1 MEPVNIHIATNR
13 RFVRIFVFLTKLFG
27 GEYSIETIKKRD
39 LRSVIEKGE
48 REFAQGK
55 GTIMTL
61 DELRALNNEVA

>member
-13 RFVRIFVFLTKLFG
+13 RFVRIFIFLTKLFG
-27 GEYSIETIKKRD
+27 GEYSIETIKKKD
-39 LRSVIEKGE
+39 FRSMIEKGE
-48 REFAQGK
+48 KDFAEGR